1 MTEDLCLPV
10 FAKGKRHIHPCLLL
24 ILVSSFCLSSGVLCA
39 SEANVDS
46 WESMNRKTHKFNDRI
61 DRWVLKPI
69 AKAYDRVLPDLAKRG
84 VRNIFRNIG
93 TPAVA
98 LNQLLQGKPKTGV
111 GDFSRFLLNSTIGI
125 GGIFDVAPS
134 VGLEHHQE
142 DFGQTFSV
150 WGIGN
155 GPYLVIPFRG
165 PSSTTHAVGMA
176 LDAFT
181 NPVRLITPASARY
194 STLSLYYVDLRAQLF
209 TAEAFVSGDEYL
221 FLRDAY
227 LQRHEF
233 LVLDGEI
240 EDDPFLDDFDE

>member
-1 MTEDLCLPV
+1 MFT
-10 FAKGKRHIHPCLLL
+10 KGKLNIQQCLLL
-24 ILVSSFCLSSGVLCA
+24 ILLTSFCLSSSSLFA

-69 AKAYDRVLPDLAKRG
+69 AKTYDRVLPDPAKRG
-84 VRNIFRNIG
+84 VRNLFRNIG

-98 LNQLLQGKPKTGV
+98 LNQLLQGKPKEGV
-111 GDFSRFLLNSTIGI
+111 GDLSRFLLNSTIGI
-125 GGIFDVAPS
+125 GGIFDVATS
-134 VGLEHHQE
+134 LGLERHTE

-165 PSSTTHAVGMA
+165 PSSTTHAAGMV

-181 NPVRLITPASARY
+181 NPIRLITPTAARY
-194 STLSLYYVDLRAQLF
+194 STLSLYYVDLRAELL
-209 TAEAFVSGDEYL
+209 TAEAFISGDEYL

-227 LQRHEF
+227 LQRREF
-233 LVLDGEI
+233 LVHDGEI

>member
-1 MTEDLCLPV
+1 MTDYLCLFR
-10 FAKGKRHIHPCLLL
+10 FAKGKRHTQTRLLL
-24 ILVSSFCLSSGVLCA
+24 ILLTSFCLSSGALYA
-39 SEANVDS
+39 EANVDS

-69 AKAYDRVLPDLAKRG
+69 AKTYDRVLPDLAKRG

-98 LNQLLQGKPKTGV
+98 LNQLLQGKPRDCV
-111 GDFSRFLLNSTIGI
+111 GDVSRFLLNSTIGI
-125 GGIFDVAPS
+125 GGIFDVASS

-150 WGIGN
+150 WGIRN

-165 PSSTTHAVGMA
+165 PSSTTHAVGMV
-176 LDAFT
+176 LDAFI
-181 NPVRLITPASARY
+181 NPLRLITPASARY
-194 STLSLYYVDLRAQLF
+194 ATLSLYYVDVRAQLL
-209 TAEAFVSGDEYL
+209 TAEAFLSGDEYL